1 MADIAKLDYLF
12 NKIKEP
18 IVCVKC
24 SHEFLSGQTDSKS
37 LQEYSKIDVGFTERG
52 LQIWCQ
58 RHQLNICH
66 INFDGKKLET
76 DFRCCLLY
84 TSPSPRDV
92 EESRMPSSA

>member
-24 SHEFLSGQTDSKS
+24 SNEFLSRQTDSKS

-66 INFDGKKLET
+66 INFDGKKLES
-76 DFRCCLLY
+76 DFRCLEKK
-84 TSPSPRDV
+84 DN
-92 EESRMPSSA
+92 

>member
-1 MADIAKLDYLF
+1 MTDIAKLDYLF

-76 DFRCCLLY
+76 DFRCLEKKNSSILLQNKC
-84 TSPSPRDV
+84 SVSFL
-92 EESRMPSSA
+92 

>member
-1 MADIAKLDYLF
+1 MTDIAKLDYLF

-24 SHEFLSGQTDSKS
+24 SQEFLSGQTDSKS

-76 DFRCCLLY
+76 DFRCLEKK
-84 TSPSPRDV
+84 R
-92 EESRMPSSA
+92 

>member
-1 MADIAKLDYLF
+1 MSNIAKLDYIL

-24 SHEFLSGQTDSKS
+24 SNEFLSGQTDRKS

-52 LQIWCQ
+52 LQVWCQ

-76 DFRCCLLY
+76 DFRCLEKK
-84 TSPSPRDV
+84 R
-92 EESRMPSSA
+92 

>member
-24 SHEFLSGQTDSKS
+24 SQEFLSGQTDSKS

-76 DFRCCLLY
+76 DFRCLEKK
-84 TSPSPRDV
+84 R
-92 EESRMPSSA
+92 

>member
-1 MADIAKLDYLF
+1 MNDITKLEYLL

-24 SHEFLSGQTDSKS
+24 SNEFTTGQTDSIS
-37 LQEYSKIDVGFTERG
+37 LQDYQKVDVGFTERG

-66 INFDGKKLET
+66 INFEGHKLES
-76 DFRCCLLY
+76 DFRCLEKK
-84 TSPSPRDV
+84 S
-92 EESRMPSSA
+92 